1 MYQADRLA
9 LGEIGPSHVMTPSS
23 FLCMKFPFNQ
33 LFVEK
38 PIYQELMATHR
49 LFLQQCGSNSESIF
63 EPILPSA

>member
-9 LGEIGPSHVMTPSS
+9 LGAIDSSFVMTS
-23 FLCMKFPFNQ
+23 FMKKIPFNQ

-38 PIYQELMATHR
+38 PIHQEPMATLR
-49 LFLQQCGSNSESIF
+49 FFPQQCRSESESIF